1 MGMATNVTSSSFTAA
16 VEQISEEL
24 KPPPGAKP
32 AADVLIDP
40 KSPVLTPHVDPYDA
54 AKQIRK
60 LARQLV
66 DNTENNV
73 GVSQDALTYIKYAQ
87 QNQYE
92 EEHWI
97 GRIREAAKTRRVAA
111 VHSALA
117 DLNSVR
123 HTTRKRIESAINY
136 YPAGSGASSNVKK
149 TAEEIHKLAQSLPT
163 IATAPVLPV
172 DQVLRGVAT
181 LLKNAGYFDEKGSP
195 VKP

>member
-1 MGMATNVTSSSFTAA
+1 MANTIDF
-16 VEQISEEL
+16 SETLAQVSAEL

-40 KSPVLTPHVDPYDA
+40 KSPMLKPHVDPYDA

-66 DNTENNV
+66 DNTE
-73 GVSQDALTYIKYAQ
+73 SQTVINCDNSRTYLKYAIQSQ
-87 QNQYE
+87 QDEDYWVKE
-92 EEHWI
+92 V
-97 GRIREAAKTRRVAA
+97 RTAAKTRRV
-111 VHSALA
+111 
-117 DLNSVR
+117 
-123 HTTRKRIESAINY
+123 SAIDSTLDALEDCRNLTKLRVGETY
-136 YPAGSGASSNVKK
+136 DYLPTASVAPNPQAKK

-172 DQVLRGVAT
+172 DQVLRGIAT